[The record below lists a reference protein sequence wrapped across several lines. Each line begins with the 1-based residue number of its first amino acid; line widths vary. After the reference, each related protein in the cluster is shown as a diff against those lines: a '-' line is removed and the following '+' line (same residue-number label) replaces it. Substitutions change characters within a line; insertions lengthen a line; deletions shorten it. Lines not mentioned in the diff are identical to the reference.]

1 MMDGLKRSPIAAQ
14 DPGFLGTLGEAALP
28 IEDLPISNGHFFRFE
43 QNGVLV
49 GFGGFEPYGGD
60 ALLRSVVVTPSMRGR
75 GTGRAIAEALAV
87 EMRAAGIERA
97 FLLTTTAEDFFR
109 HLGFVEIARGD
120 APATILATPQATT
133 ICSSAALLSKRL

>member
-1 MMDGLKRSPIAAQ
+1 MMGELTRSPVAAE

-28 IEDLPISNGHFFRFE
+28 VEDLSISSGHFFRFE

-49 GFGGFEPYGGD
+49 GFGGFEPYGSD
-60 ALLRSVVVTPSMRGR
+60 ALLRSVVVTPPMRGQ
-75 GTGRAIAEALAV
+75 GTGRAITEALAE
-87 EMRAAGIERA
+87 EMRAAGVERA

-109 HLGFVEIARGD
+109 HLGFAEIGRNE